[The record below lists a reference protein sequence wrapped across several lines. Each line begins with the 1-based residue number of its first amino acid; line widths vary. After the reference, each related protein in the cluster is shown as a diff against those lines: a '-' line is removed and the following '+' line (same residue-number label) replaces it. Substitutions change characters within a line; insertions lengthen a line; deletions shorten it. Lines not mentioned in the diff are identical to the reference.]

1 MKENKKLLGKTLIKY
16 NLIKLFFG
24 QGKTMSRPPKADT
37 RQFRRELDNPKRQIL
52 LTAGQGNIS
61 RGFENLLALYQHCHS
76 IGYRVDEPLETIGLV
91 TNWSGK
97 NEQPQ

>member
-1 MKENKKLLGKTLIKY
+1 MVEFL
-16 NLIKLFFG
+16 KLFIR
-24 QGKTMSRPPKADT
+24 QGENMSRPPKADT
-37 RQFRRELDNPKRQIL
+37 RQFRRKLDNPKRQIL

-61 RGFENLLALYQHCHS
+61 KGFENLLAIYHHLHT
-76 IGYRVDEPLETIGLV
+76 IGYRVDEPVEAIGLV